1 MGLVRWTST
10 ALAVALAVANGAVV
24 AEAQGNI
31 CLDLESRLIQINRG
45 AGLGGD
51 TRQYDAPVAQQRNE
65 IDRAMAEARRA
76 ACLGGFFIFQRKPE
90 PKCEKLMMTIKQM
103 QGNLQRLMAARGRD
117 GNDPFMLARE
127 RNDVLRQLSMNRC
140 GSTYASNENQIG
152 GGGLFESLFG
162 NTRLRTFGD
171 GGFSEG
177 LGGLGTFRTLCV
189 RTCDGFYF
197 PISFSTVP
205 GQFSADA
212 ETCAAMCPG
221 AEATLY
227 THRNPG
233 EDASQMV
240 SLSGEP
246 YTSLPTAFRFRQE
259 FDKTC
264 TCRGAT
270 QASTGEFADFT
281 PNGSIELAPD
291 AAAVPVVVPVPN
303 LRPVPG
309 EDPETIANRAGKLV
323 PGPVQPVS
331 ETDVSGL
338 ASDGQKKIRVV
349 GPAYFYGQ

>member
-1 MGLVRWTST
+1 MRFARWTSIV
-10 ALAVALAVANGAVV
+10 AAVAFAVADGATV

-31 CLDLESRLIQINRG
+31 CLDLEARLIQLDRG
-45 AGLGGD
+45 ANSGGD
-51 TRQYDAPVAQQRNE
+51 TRQYDVPIAQQRNE

-76 ACLGGFFIFQRKPE
+76 ACLGGFLIFQRKPE
-90 PKCEKLMMTIKQM
+90 PKCGKLMATIKQM
-103 QGNLQRLMAARGRD
+103 QGNLQRLMGARGRF

-140 GSTYASNENQIG
+140 GPTYASNERQLG

-162 NTRLRTFGD
+162 NARFRTFGE

-177 LGGLGTFRTLCV
+177 LGGLGTYRTLCV

-205 GQFSADA
+205 GQFNADA

-221 AEATLY
+221 AEAVLY

-233 EDASQMV
+233 EDAGQMV

-246 YTSLPTAFRFRQE
+246 YATLPTAFRYRQE
-259 FDKTC
+259 YDKTC

-270 QASTGEFADFT
+270 TASTGEFTDFASD
-281 PNGSIELAPD
+281 GSFDLTAVAP
-291 AAAVPVVVPVPN
+291 APPVVVPAPH
-303 LRPVPG
+303 LRPFPG

-323 PGPVQPVS
+323 PGPVSPVS
-331 ETDVSGL
+331 ETEVAGL
-338 ASDGQKKIRVV
+338 SSDGQKKIRVV